1 MDVDVI
7 FRPESQQQV
16 FRMLLEAISRPGT
29 IQKLPEAF
37 HQSRASMAVLATL
50 LDAEV
55 KLADPY
61 ALLPQRAWPMLQAV
75 ASSPEHCDYLI
86 CEGSIAPDF
95 TPRLGTLSCPDESAT
110 IILDV
115 ESLNGKAV
123 QLRLT
128 GPGIDGEVSVGID
141 GLHGDWLA
149 ARQSWVATFP
159 LGVDMVITD
168 GDQILGLP
176 RTTRMEVN

>member
-7 FRPESQQQV
+7 FQPESQQQL
-16 FRMLLEAISRPGT
+16 FRLLLEATSRPGR

-37 HQSRASMAVLATL
+37 HQSRASVAVLATL

-61 ALLPQRAWPMLQAV
+61 AMLPQRLWPLLQAV
-75 ASSPEHCDYLI
+75 SATPERADYLI
-86 CEGSIAPDF
+86 CKGITIPDF

-115 ESLNGKAV
+115 ESLSGEESH
-123 QLRLT
+123 LRLA
-128 GPGIDGEVSVGID
+128 GPGVDGEITVGID
-141 GLHGDWLA
+141 GLHPDWLA
-149 ARQSWVATFP
+149 ARQDWVASFP
-159 LGVDMVITD
+159 LGVDMVIAD
-168 GDQILGLP
+168 GDRLLGLP
-176 RTTRMEVN
+176 RTTRVEVN